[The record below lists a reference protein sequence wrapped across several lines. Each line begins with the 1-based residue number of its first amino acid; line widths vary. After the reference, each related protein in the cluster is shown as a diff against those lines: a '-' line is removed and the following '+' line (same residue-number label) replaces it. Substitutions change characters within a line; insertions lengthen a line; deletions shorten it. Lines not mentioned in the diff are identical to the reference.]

1 MASLSDVLKKTRKLF
16 RNRKL
21 DNADLDARLLVEFF
35 TSTTRKDEI
44 LNANFQVSEDALQRL
59 DKAIVERLNGK
70 PVYRIIG
77 RREFYGIEFHLS
89 ADTLEPR
96 DDTEALV
103 DLVLPE
109 IRSIADRADRHE
121 EAEIVDMG
129 TGTGAIAIALLANV
143 DGLKAT
149 AVDISEDALKTAS
162 LNAESARVADRF
174 SSLKSD
180 WFSGLSGEFD
190 MIISNPPYI
199 PESEISTLATEVKKY
214 DPLRALSGGK
224 DGLQFY
230 RKLAEESRPF
240 LKPHGMIAVEIGK
253 GQEKDVIA
261 LFSENGFELKKTRK
275 DLNGI
280 LRALLFC

>member
-16 RNRKL
+16 RDRKL

-44 LNANFQVSEDALQRL
+44 LNPDFQVGNDALQRL

-77 RREFYGIEFHLS
+77 KREFYGIEFHLS

-109 IRSIADRADRHE
+109 IRSIADRYG
-121 EAEIVDMG
+121 EAKIVDMG

-149 AVDISEDALKTAS
+149 AVDISDDALKTAS
-162 LNAESARVADRF
+162 LNAENARVADRF

-180 WFSGLSGEFD
+180 WFSGFSGKFD

-253 GQEKDVIA
+253 SQEKDVIA

>member
-16 RNRKL
+16 HDRKL
-21 DNADLDARLLVEFF
+21 ENADIDARLLVEFF

-44 LNANFQVSEDALQRL
+44 LYPDVQVNDEALQRL
-59 DKAIVERLNGK
+59 NKAIFDRLNGK

-77 RREFYGIEFHLS
+77 KREFYGIEFHLS

-109 IRSIADRADRHE
+109 VRFMADRYG

-129 TGTGAIAIALLANV
+129 TGTGAIAIALLVNV
-143 DGLKAT
+143 HELKTT
-149 AVDISEDALKTAS
+149 AVDISDDALKTAL
-162 LNAESARVADRF
+162 LNAQSAGVADRF

-180 WFSGLSGEFD
+180 CFFNLSGKFD

-199 PESEISTLATEVKKY
+199 PENQMTSLAIEVKEY
-214 DPLRALSGGK
+214 DPLRALAGGQ
-224 DGLQFY
+224 DGLDFY
-230 RKLAEESRPF
+230 RKLAKESRPF
-240 LKPHGMIAVEIGK
+240 LKPHGLIAVEIGK
-253 GQEKDVIA
+253 GQEEDVIA

-275 DLNGI
+275 DLNGV
-280 LRALLFC
+280 LRALLFS

>member
-1 MASLSDVLKKTRKLF
+1 MASLYDVLKKTRKLF
-16 RNRKL
+16 RDRKL
-21 DNADLDARLLVEFF
+21 DNADLDARLLVEFI

-44 LNANFQVSEDALQRL
+44 LNPDFQVGNDALQRL
-59 DKAIVERLNGK
+59 DKVIVERLNGK

-77 RREFYGIEFHLS
+77 KREFYGIEFHLS

-109 IRSIADRADRHE
+109 IRSIADRYG
-121 EAEIVDMG
+121 EAKIVDMG

-143 DGLKAT
+143 NGLKAT
-149 AVDISEDALKTAS
+149 AVDISDDALKTAS
-162 LNAESARVADRF
+162 LNAENARVADRF

-180 WFSGLSGEFD
+180 WFSGFSGKFD
-190 MIISNPPYI
+190 MVISNPPYI

-230 RKLAEESRPF
+230 RKLAEECRPF

-253 GQEKDVIA
+253 GQEEDVIA

-275 DLNGI
+275 DLNGV
-280 LRALLFC
+280 LRALLFS

>member
-1 MASLSDVLKKTRKLF
+1 MASLYDVLKKTRKLF
-16 RNRKL
+16 RDRKL

-44 LNANFQVSEDALQRL
+44 LNANFQVGNDALQRL

-77 RREFYGIEFHLS
+77 KREFYGIEFHLS

-109 IRSIADRADRHE
+109 IRSIADRYE
-121 EAEIVDMG
+121 KAEIVDMG

-149 AVDISEDALKTAS
+149 AVDISDDALKTAS

-199 PESEISTLATEVKKY
+199 PESEISILATEVKKY

>member
-16 RNRKL
+16 RDRKL

-44 LNANFQVSEDALQRL
+44 LNPDFQVGNDALQRL

-77 RREFYGIEFHLS
+77 KREFYGIEFHLS

-109 IRSIADRADRHE
+109 IRSIADRYG
-121 EAEIVDMG
+121 EAKIVDMG

-149 AVDISEDALKTAS
+149 AVDISDDALKTAS
-162 LNAESARVADRF
+162 LNAENARVADRF

-180 WFSGLSGEFD
+180 WFSGFSGKFD

-230 RKLAEESRPF
+230 RKLAEESRLF

-253 GQEKDVIA
+253 SQEKDVIA

>member
-16 RNRKL
+16 RDRKL

-44 LNANFQVSEDALQRL
+44 LNPDFQVGNDALQRL

-70 PVYRIIG
+70 SVYRIIG
-77 RREFYGIEFHLS
+77 KREFYGIEFHLS

-109 IRSIADRADRHE
+109 IRSIADRYG
-121 EAEIVDMG
+121 EAKIVDMG

-143 DGLKAT
+143 NGLKAT
-149 AVDISEDALKTAS
+149 AVDISDDALKTAS
-162 LNAESARVADRF
+162 LNAENARVADRF

-180 WFSGLSGEFD
+180 WFSGFSGKFD
-190 MIISNPPYI
+190 MVISNPPYI

-230 RKLAEESRPF
+230 RKLAEECRPF

-253 GQEKDVIA
+253 DQEKDVIA

>member
-16 RNRKL
+16 RDRKL

-44 LNANFQVSEDALQRL
+44 LNPDFQVGNDALQRL
-59 DKAIVERLNGK
+59 DKAIVERLNDK

-77 RREFYGIEFHLS
+77 KREFYGIEFHLS

-109 IRSIADRADRHE
+109 IRSIADRYG
-121 EAEIVDMG
+121 EAKIVDMG

-149 AVDISEDALKTAS
+149 AVDISDDALKTAS
-162 LNAESARVADRF
+162 LNAENARVADRF

-180 WFSGLSGEFD
+180 WFSGFSGKFD

-199 PESEISTLATEVKKY
+199 PENQISTLATEVKKY

>member
-16 RNRKL
+16 RDRKL

-44 LNANFQVSEDALQRL
+44 LNPDFQVGNDALQRL

-77 RREFYGIEFHLS
+77 KREFYGLEFHLS

-109 IRSIADRADRHE
+109 IRSIADRYG
-121 EAEIVDMG
+121 EAKIVDMG

-149 AVDISEDALKTAS
+149 AVDISDDALKTAS
-162 LNAESARVADRF
+162 LNAENARVADRF

-180 WFSGLSGEFD
+180 WFSGFSGKFD

-199 PESEISTLATEVKKY
+199 RESEISTLATEVKKY

-230 RKLAEESRPF
+230 RKLAEESRLF

>member
-16 RNRKL
+16 RDRKL

-44 LNANFQVSEDALQRL
+44 LNPDFQVGNDALQRL

-77 RREFYGIEFHLS
+77 KREFYGIEFHLS

-109 IRSIADRADRHE
+109 IRSIADRYG
-121 EAEIVDMG
+121 EAKIVDMG

-149 AVDISEDALKTAS
+149 AVDISDDALKTAS
-162 LNAESARVADRF
+162 LNAENARVADRF

-180 WFSGLSGEFD
+180 WFSGLSGKFD

-230 RKLAEESRPF
+230 RKLAEESRLF

-253 GQEKDVIA
+253 SQEKDVIA

>member
-16 RNRKL
+16 RDRKL
-21 DNADLDARLLVEFF
+21 ENADIDARLLVEFF

-44 LNANFQVSEDALQRL
+44 LNPDLQVNDEALQQL
-59 DKAIVERLNGK
+59 NKAIFDRLNGK

-77 RREFYGIEFHLS
+77 KREFYGIEFHLS

-109 IRSIADRADRHE
+109 VRFMSDRYG

-129 TGTGAIAIALLANV
+129 TGTGAIAIALLVNV
-143 DGLKAT
+143 HELKTT
-149 AVDISEDALKTAS
+149 AVDISDDALKTAL
-162 LNAESARVADRF
+162 LNAQSAGVADRF

-180 WFSGLSGEFD
+180 WFFNLSGKFD

-199 PESEISTLATEVKKY
+199 PENQITSLAIEVKEY
-214 DPLRALSGGK
+214 DPLRALAGGQ
-224 DGLQFY
+224 DGLDFY
-230 RKLAEESRPF
+230 RKLAEGSRPF
-240 LKPHGMIAVEIGK
+240 LKPHGMVAVEIGK
-253 GQEKDVIA
+253 GQEEDVIA

-275 DLNGI
+275 DLNGV

>member
-16 RNRKL
+16 RDRKL

-44 LNANFQVSEDALQRL
+44 LNPDFQVGNDALQRL

-77 RREFYGIEFHLS
+77 KREFYGIEFHLS

-109 IRSIADRADRHE
+109 IRSIADRYG
-121 EAEIVDMG
+121 EAKIVDMG

-143 DGLKAT
+143 NGLKAT
-149 AVDISEDALKTAS
+149 AVDISDDALKTAS
-162 LNAESARVADRF
+162 LNAENARVADRF

-180 WFSGLSGEFD
+180 WFSGFSGKFD
-190 MIISNPPYI
+190 MVISNPPYI

-230 RKLAEESRPF
+230 RKLAEESRLF

-253 GQEKDVIA
+253 SQEKDVIA

>member
-1 MASLSDVLKKTRKLF
+1 MASLYDVLKKTRKLF
-16 RNRKL
+16 RDRKL

-44 LNANFQVSEDALQRL
+44 LNPDFQVGNDALQRL

-77 RREFYGIEFHLS
+77 KREFYGIEFQLS
-89 ADTLEPR
+89 VDTLEPR

-103 DLVLPE
+103 DLALPE
-109 IRSIADRADRHE
+109 IHAIIGQCG
-121 EAEIVDMG
+121 EAGIVDMG

-143 DGLKAT
+143 DRLKAM
-149 AVDISEDALKTAS
+149 AVDISDNALETAS
-162 LNAESARVADRF
+162 LNAKNAEVADRF
-174 SSLKSD
+174 TPLKSD
-180 WFSGLSGEFD
+180 WFSGLSGKFD

-199 PESEISTLATEVKKY
+199 PESQISSLATEVKKY

-230 RKLAEESRPF
+230 RKLAEESRLF

-253 GQEKDVIA
+253 SQEKDVIA

>member
-16 RNRKL
+16 RDRKL

-44 LNANFQVSEDALQRL
+44 LNPDFQVGNDALQRL

-77 RREFYGIEFHLS
+77 KREFYGLEFHLS

-109 IRSIADRADRHE
+109 IRSIADRYG
-121 EAEIVDMG
+121 EAKIVDMG

-149 AVDISEDALKTAS
+149 AVDISDDALKTAS
-162 LNAESARVADRF
+162 LNAENARVADRF
-174 SSLKSD
+174 NSLKSD
-180 WFSGLSGEFD
+180 WFSGFSGKFD

-214 DPLRALSGGK
+214 DPLRALSGGE

-230 RKLAEESRPF
+230 RKLAKEGRLF

>member
-16 RNRKL
+16 RDRKL

-77 RREFYGIEFHLS
+77 KREFYGIEFHLS

-109 IRSIADRADRHE
+109 IRSIADRYE
-121 EAEIVDMG
+121 EAKIVDMG

-180 WFSGLSGEFD
+180 WFSGFSGKFD

-230 RKLAEESRPF
+230 RKLAEESRLF

-253 GQEKDVIA
+253 SQEKDVIA

>member
-1 MASLSDVLKKTRKLF
+1 MASLYDVLKKTRKLF
-16 RNRKL
+16 CDRKL

-44 LNANFQVSEDALQRL
+44 LNPDFQVGNDALQRL

-77 RREFYGIEFHLS
+77 KREFYGLEFHLS

-109 IRSIADRADRHE
+109 IRSIADRYG
-121 EAEIVDMG
+121 EAKIVDMG

-149 AVDISEDALKTAS
+149 AVDISDDALKTAS
-162 LNAESARVADRF
+162 LNAENARVADRF
-174 SSLKSD
+174 NSLKSD
-180 WFSGLSGEFD
+180 WFSGFSGKFD

-230 RKLAEESRPF
+230 RKLAEESRLF

-253 GQEKDVIA
+253 SQEKDVIA

>member
-16 RNRKL
+16 RDRKL
-21 DNADLDARLLVEFF
+21 DNADLDARLLVEFV
-35 TSTTRKDEI
+35 TSTTRTDEI
-44 LNANFQVSEDALQRL
+44 LNPDLPVSGKSLQRL
-59 DKAIVERLNGK
+59 DEAIIERLKGK

-77 RREFYGIEFHLS
+77 KREFYGIEFKLS
-89 ADTLEPR
+89 VDTLEPR

-103 DLVLPE
+103 DMVLPE
-109 IRSIADRADRHE
+109 IHDIIGQCG
-121 EAEIVDMG
+121 EAGIVDMG
-129 TGTGAIAIALLANV
+129 TGTGAIAIALLANA
-143 DGLKAT
+143 DRLKAT
-149 AVDISEDALKTAS
+149 AVDISDDALETAS
-162 LNAESARVADRF
+162 LNAKNAEVADRF
-174 SSLKSD
+174 TPLKSD
-180 WFSGLSGEFD
+180 WFFNLSGKFD

-199 PESEISTLATEVKKY
+199 PESQISSLATEVKKY
-214 DPLRALSGGK
+214 DPLRALSGGE

-230 RKLAEESRPF
+230 RKLAKEGRPF

>member
-16 RNRKL
+16 RDKKL
-21 DNADLDARLLVEFF
+21 ENADLDARLLVEFV
-35 TSTTRKDEI
+35 TSTTRTDEI
-44 LNANFQVSEDALQRL
+44 LNPDLQVSDEALQRL
-59 DKAIVERLNGK
+59 DKAIHDRLNGK

-77 RREFYGIEFHLS
+77 KREFYGIEFQLS

-96 DDTEALV
+96 DDTETLV

-109 IRSIADRADRHE
+109 IQAIIGQYG
-121 EAEIVDMG
+121 EAGIVDMG

-143 DGLKAT
+143 DRLKAT
-149 AVDISEDALKTAS
+149 AVDISDNALETAL
-162 LNAESARVADRF
+162 LNAKNASVADRF
-174 SSLKSD
+174 TPLNSD
-180 WFSGLSGEFD
+180 WFSYLSGKFD

-199 PESEISTLATEVKKY
+199 PENQIPSLATEVKKY
-214 DPLRALSGGK
+214 DPLKALSGGE

-230 RKLAEESRPF
+230 RKLAEEGRSF

-253 GQEKDVIA
+253 GQEEDVIA
-261 LFSENGFELKKTRK
+261 LFSESGFKLKKTRK

-280 LRALLFC
+280 LRALLFS

>member
-16 RNRKL
+16 RDRKL

-44 LNANFQVSEDALQRL
+44 LNPDFQVGNDALQRL
-59 DKAIVERLNGK
+59 DKAIVERLNDK

-77 RREFYGIEFHLS
+77 KREFYGIEFHLS

-109 IRSIADRADRHE
+109 IRSIADRYE

-149 AVDISEDALKTAS
+149 AVDISDDALKTAS

-199 PESEISTLATEVKKY
+199 PESEISILATEVKKY

>member
-16 RNRKL
+16 RDRKL

-44 LNANFQVSEDALQRL
+44 LNPDFQVGNDALQRL
-59 DKAIVERLNGK
+59 DKAIVDRLNGK

-77 RREFYGIEFHLS
+77 KREFYGIEFHLS

-109 IRSIADRADRHE
+109 IRSIADRYG
-121 EAEIVDMG
+121 EAKIVDMG

-149 AVDISEDALKTAS
+149 AVDISDDALKTAS
-162 LNAESARVADRF
+162 LNAENARVADRF

-199 PESEISTLATEVKKY
+199 PESEISILATEVKKY

-230 RKLAEESRPF
+230 RKLAEESRLF

-253 GQEKDVIA
+253 SQEKDVIA

>member
-1 MASLSDVLKKTRKLF
+1 MASLYDVLKKTRKLF
-16 RNRKL
+16 RDRKL
-21 DNADLDARLLVEFF
+21 DNADLDARLLVEFI

-44 LNANFQVSEDALQRL
+44 LNPDFQVGNDALQRL

-77 RREFYGIEFHLS
+77 KREFYGIEFHLS

-109 IRSIADRADRHE
+109 IRSIADRYG
-121 EAEIVDMG
+121 EAKIVDMG

-143 DGLKAT
+143 NGLKAT
-149 AVDISEDALKTAS
+149 AVDISDDALKTAS
-162 LNAESARVADRF
+162 LNAENARVADRF

-180 WFSGLSGEFD
+180 WFSGFSGKFD

-230 RKLAEESRPF
+230 RKLAEECRPF

-253 GQEKDVIA
+253 SQEKDVIA

>member
-16 RNRKL
+16 RDRKL

-44 LNANFQVSEDALQRL
+44 LNTDFQVSEDALQRL

-77 RREFYGIEFHLS
+77 KREFYGIEFHLS

-109 IRSIADRADRHE
+109 IRSIADRYG
-121 EAEIVDMG
+121 EAKIVDMG

-149 AVDISEDALKTAS
+149 AVDISDDALKTAS
-162 LNAESARVADRF
+162 LNAENARVADRF

-180 WFSGLSGEFD
+180 WFSGFSGKFD

>member
-16 RNRKL
+16 RDRKL

-44 LNANFQVSEDALQRL
+44 LNADFQVSEDALQWL

-77 RREFYGIEFHLS
+77 KREFYGIEFHLS

-109 IRSIADRADRHE
+109 IRSIADQYE
-121 EAEIVDMG
+121 EADIVDMG

-230 RKLAEESRPF
+230 RKLAEESRLF

>member
-16 RNRKL
+16 RDRKL

-44 LNANFQVSEDALQRL
+44 LNPDFQVGNDALQRL

-77 RREFYGIEFHLS
+77 KREFYGIEFHLS

-109 IRSIADRADRHE
+109 IRSIADRYG
-121 EAEIVDMG
+121 EAKIVDMG

-149 AVDISEDALKTAS
+149 AVDISDDALKTAS
-162 LNAESARVADRF
+162 LNAENARVVDRF

-180 WFSGLSGEFD
+180 WFSGFSGTFD

-199 PESEISTLATEVKKY
+199 PENQISTLATEVKKY

-230 RKLAEESRPF
+230 RKLAEESRLF

-253 GQEKDVIA
+253 SQEKDVIA

>member
-16 RNRKL
+16 RDKKL
-21 DNADLDARLLVEFF
+21 ENADLDARLLVEFV
-35 TSTTRKDEI
+35 TSTTRTDEI
-44 LNANFQVSEDALQRL
+44 LNPDLQVSDEALQRL
-59 DKAIVERLNGK
+59 DKAIFERLNGK

-77 RREFYGIEFHLS
+77 KREFYGIEFQLS

-103 DLVLPE
+103 DLALPE
-109 IRSIADRADRHE
+109 IQAIIGQCGKAR
-121 EAEIVDMG
+121 IVDMG

-149 AVDISEDALKTAS
+149 AVDISDNALETAS
-162 LNAESARVADRF
+162 LNAKNTGVADRF
-174 SSLKSD
+174 TPLNSD
-180 WFSGLSGEFD
+180 WFSYLSGKFD

-199 PESEISTLATEVKKY
+199 PENQIPSLATEVKKY
-214 DPLRALSGGK
+214 DPLKALSGGK

-230 RKLAEESRPF
+230 RKLAKEGRPF

-261 LFSENGFELKKTRK
+261 LFSESGFKLKKTRK

-280 LRALLFC
+280 WRALLFS

>member
-16 RNRKL
+16 HDRKL
-21 DNADLDARLLVEFF
+21 ENADIDARLLVEFF

-44 LNANFQVSEDALQRL
+44 LYPDVQVNDEALQRL
-59 DKAIVERLNGK
+59 NKAIFDRLNGK

-77 RREFYGIEFHLS
+77 KREFYGIEFHLS

-109 IRSIADRADRHE
+109 VRFMADRYG

-129 TGTGAIAIALLANV
+129 TGTGAIAIALLVNV
-143 DGLKAT
+143 HELKTT
-149 AVDISEDALKTAS
+149 AVDISDDALKTAL
-162 LNAESARVADRF
+162 LNAQSAGVADRF

-180 WFSGLSGEFD
+180 CFFNLSGKFD

-199 PESEISTLATEVKKY
+199 PENQMTSLAIEVKEY
-214 DPLRALSGGK
+214 DPLRALAGGQ
-224 DGLQFY
+224 DGLDFY
-230 RKLAEESRPF
+230 RKLAEGSRPF
-240 LKPHGMIAVEIGK
+240 LKPHGMVAVEIGK
-253 GQEKDVIA
+253 GQEEDVIA

-275 DLNGI
+275 DLNGV
-280 LRALLFC
+280 LRALLFS

>member
-1 MASLSDVLKKTRKLF
+1 MIMASLSDVLKKTRKLF
-16 RNRKL
+16 RDRKL

-44 LNANFQVSEDALQRL
+44 LNPDFQVGNDALQRL

-70 PVYRIIG
+70 SVYRIIG
-77 RREFYGIEFHLS
+77 KREFYGIEFHLS

-109 IRSIADRADRHE
+109 IRSIADRYG
-121 EAEIVDMG
+121 EAKIVDMG

-143 DGLKAT
+143 NGLKAT
-149 AVDISEDALKTAS
+149 AVDISDDALKTAS
-162 LNAESARVADRF
+162 LNAENARVADRF

-180 WFSGLSGEFD
+180 WFSGFSGKFD
-190 MIISNPPYI
+190 MVISNPPYI

-230 RKLAEESRPF
+230 RKLAEECRPF

-253 GQEKDVIA
+253 DQEKDVIA

>member
-16 RNRKL
+16 RDRKL

-44 LNANFQVSEDALQRL
+44 LNPDFQVGNDALQRL

-77 RREFYGIEFHLS
+77 KREFYGIEFHLS

-109 IRSIADRADRHE
+109 IRSIADRYG
-121 EAEIVDMG
+121 EAKIVDMG

-143 DGLKAT
+143 NGLKAT
-149 AVDISEDALKTAS
+149 AVDISDDALKTAS
-162 LNAESARVADRF
+162 LNAENARVADRF

-180 WFSGLSGEFD
+180 WFSGFSGKFD
-190 MIISNPPYI
+190 MVISNPPYI

-230 RKLAEESRPF
+230 RKLAEECRPF

-253 GQEKDVIA
+253 DQEKDVIA

>member
-1 MASLSDVLKKTRKLF
+1 MASLYDVLKKTRKLF
-16 RNRKL
+16 RDRKL
-21 DNADLDARLLVEFF
+21 DNADLDARLLVEFI

-44 LNANFQVSEDALQRL
+44 LNPDFQVGNDALQRL

-77 RREFYGIEFHLS
+77 KREFYGIEFHLS

-109 IRSIADRADRHE
+109 IRSIADRYG
-121 EAEIVDMG
+121 EAKIVDMG

-149 AVDISEDALKTAS
+149 AVDISDDALKTAS
-162 LNAESARVADRF
+162 LNAENARVADRF

-180 WFSGLSGEFD
+180 WFSGFSGTFD

-199 PESEISTLATEVKKY
+199 PENQISTLATEVKKY

-230 RKLAEESRPF
+230 RKLAEESRLF

-253 GQEKDVIA
+253 SQEKDVIA

>member
-16 RNRKL
+16 RDRKL

-44 LNANFQVSEDALQRL
+44 LNPDFQVGNDALQRL

-77 RREFYGIEFHLS
+77 KREFYGIEFHLS

-109 IRSIADRADRHE
+109 IRSIADRYG
-121 EAEIVDMG
+121 EAKIVDMG

-149 AVDISEDALKTAS
+149 AVDISDDALKTAS
-162 LNAESARVADRF
+162 LNAENARVADRF

-180 WFSGLSGEFD
+180 WFSGFSGKFD

-230 RKLAEESRPF
+230 RKLAEECRPF

-253 GQEKDVIA
+253 SQEKDVIA

>member
-16 RNRKL
+16 RDRKL
-21 DNADLDARLLVEFF
+21 DNADLDARLLVEFV
-35 TSTTRKDEI
+35 TSTTRTDEI
-44 LNANFQVSEDALQRL
+44 LNPDLQVSDEALQRL
-59 DKAIVERLNGK
+59 DKAIFERLNGK

-77 RREFYGIEFHLS
+77 KREFYGIEFQLS

-96 DDTEALV
+96 DDTETLV

-109 IRSIADRADRHE
+109 IQAIIGQYG
-121 EAEIVDMG
+121 EAGIVDMG

-143 DGLKAT
+143 DRLKAT
-149 AVDISEDALKTAS
+149 AVDISDNALETAL
-162 LNAESARVADRF
+162 LNAKNASVADRF
-174 SSLKSD
+174 TPLNSD
-180 WFSGLSGEFD
+180 WFSYLSGKFD

-199 PESEISTLATEVKKY
+199 PENQIPSLATEVKKY
-214 DPLRALSGGK
+214 DPLKALSGGE

-230 RKLAEESRPF
+230 QKLAKEGRPF

-253 GQEKDVIA
+253 GQEEDVIA
-261 LFSENGFELKKTRK
+261 LFSESGFKLKKTRK

-280 LRALLFC
+280 LRALLFS

>member
-16 RNRKL
+16 RDRKL

-44 LNANFQVSEDALQRL
+44 LNPDFQVGNDALQRL

-77 RREFYGIEFHLS
+77 KREFYGLEFHLS

-96 DDTEALV
+96 DDTEVLV

-109 IRSIADRADRHE
+109 IRSIADRYG
-121 EAEIVDMG
+121 EAKIVDMG

-149 AVDISEDALKTAS
+149 AVDISDDALKTAS
-162 LNAESARVADRF
+162 LNAENARVADRF

-180 WFSGLSGEFD
+180 WFSGFSGKFD

-199 PESEISTLATEVKKY
+199 PENQISTLATEVKKY

-230 RKLAEESRPF
+230 RKLAEECRPF

>member
-1 MASLSDVLKKTRKLF
+1 MASLYNVLKKTRKLF
-16 RNRKL
+16 RDRKL

-44 LNANFQVSEDALQRL
+44 LNPDFQVGNDALQRL

-77 RREFYGIEFHLS
+77 KREFYGLEFHLS

-109 IRSIADRADRHE
+109 IRSIADRYG
-121 EAEIVDMG
+121 EAKIVDMG

-149 AVDISEDALKTAS
+149 AVDISDDALKTAS
-162 LNAESARVADRF
+162 LNAENARVADRF
-174 SSLKSD
+174 NSLKSD
-180 WFSGLSGEFD
+180 WFSGFSGKFD

-230 RKLAEESRPF
+230 RKLAEECRLF

-253 GQEKDVIA
+253 DQEKDVIA

>member
-1 MASLSDVLKKTRKLF
+1 MASLSGVLKKTRKLF
-16 RNRKL
+16 HDRKL
-21 DNADLDARLLVEFF
+21 ENADIDARLLVEFF

-44 LNANFQVSEDALQRL
+44 LNPDLQVNDEALQQL
-59 DKAIVERLNGK
+59 NKAIFDRLNGK

-77 RREFYGIEFHLS
+77 KREFYGIEFHLS

-109 IRSIADRADRHE
+109 VRFMSDRYG

-129 TGTGAIAIALLANV
+129 TGTGAIAIALLVNV
-143 DGLKAT
+143 HELKTT
-149 AVDISEDALKTAS
+149 AVDISDDALKTAL
-162 LNAESARVADRF
+162 LNAQSAGVADRF

-180 WFSGLSGEFD
+180 WFFNLSGKFD

-199 PESEISTLATEVKKY
+199 PENQITSLAIEVKEY
-214 DPLRALSGGK
+214 DPLRALAGGQ
-224 DGLQFY
+224 DGLDFY
-230 RKLAEESRPF
+230 RKLAEGSRPF
-240 LKPHGMIAVEIGK
+240 LKPHGMVAVEIGK
-253 GQEKDVIA
+253 GQEEDVIA
-261 LFSENGFELKKTRK
+261 LFSENGFELRKTRK
-275 DLNGI
+275 DLNGV

>member
-1 MASLSDVLKKTRKLF
+1 MIMASLSDVLKKTRKLF
-16 RNRKL
+16 RDRKL

-44 LNANFQVSEDALQRL
+44 LNPDFQVGNDALQRL

-77 RREFYGIEFHLS
+77 KREFYGIEFHLS

-109 IRSIADRADRHE
+109 IRSIADRYE
-121 EAEIVDMG
+121 EAKIVDMG

-149 AVDISEDALKTAS
+149 AVDISDDALKTAS

-180 WFSGLSGEFD
+180 WFSGFSGKFD

-230 RKLAEESRPF
+230 RKLAEESRLF

-253 GQEKDVIA
+253 SQGKDVIA

>member
-44 LNANFQVSEDALQRL
+44 LNPDFQVGNDALQRL

-77 RREFYGIEFHLS
+77 KREFYGIEFHLS

-109 IRSIADRADRHE
+109 IRSIADRYG
-121 EAEIVDMG
+121 EAKIVDMG

-149 AVDISEDALKTAS
+149 AVDISDDALKTAS
-162 LNAESARVADRF
+162 LNAENARVADRF

-180 WFSGLSGEFD
+180 WFSGFSGKFD

-199 PESEISTLATEVKKY
+199 PENQISTLATEVKKY

>member
-16 RNRKL
+16 RDRKL

-44 LNANFQVSEDALQRL
+44 LNPDFQVGNDALQRL
-59 DKAIVERLNGK
+59 DKAIVDRLNGK

-77 RREFYGIEFHLS
+77 KREFYGLEFHLS

-109 IRSIADRADRHE
+109 IRSIADRYG
-121 EAEIVDMG
+121 EAKIVDMG

-149 AVDISEDALKTAS
+149 AVDISDDALKTAS
-162 LNAESARVADRF
+162 LNAENARVADRF

-180 WFSGLSGEFD
+180 WFSGFSGNFD

-230 RKLAEESRPF
+230 RKLAEESRLF

-253 GQEKDVIA
+253 SQEKDVIA

>member
-16 RNRKL
+16 RDKKL
-21 DNADLDARLLVEFF
+21 ENADLDARLLVEFV
-35 TSTTRKDEI
+35 TSTTRTDEI
-44 LNANFQVSEDALQRL
+44 LNPDLQVSDEALQRL
-59 DKAIVERLNGK
+59 DKAIFERLNGK

-77 RREFYGIEFHLS
+77 KREFYGIEFQLS

-103 DLVLPE
+103 DLALPE
-109 IRSIADRADRHE
+109 IQAIIGQCGKAR
-121 EAEIVDMG
+121 IVDMG

-149 AVDISEDALKTAS
+149 AVDISDNALETAS
-162 LNAESARVADRF
+162 LNAKNAGVADRF
-174 SSLKSD
+174 TPLNSD
-180 WFSGLSGEFD
+180 WFFSLSGKFD

-199 PESEISTLATEVKKY
+199 RESQICSLATEVKKY
-214 DPLRALSGGK
+214 DPLRALSGGQ

-230 RKLAEESRPF
+230 RQLAKEGRQF

-261 LFSENGFELKKTRK
+261 LFSESGFELKKTRK

-280 LRALLFC
+280 LRALLFF

>member
-16 RNRKL
+16 RDRKL

-44 LNANFQVSEDALQRL
+44 LNPDFQVGNDALQRL
-59 DKAIVERLNGK
+59 DKAIVDRLNGK

-77 RREFYGIEFHLS
+77 KREFYGLEFHLS

-109 IRSIADRADRHE
+109 IRSIADRYG
-121 EAEIVDMG
+121 EAKIVDMG

-149 AVDISEDALKTAS
+149 AVDISDDALKTAS
-162 LNAESARVADRF
+162 LNAENARVVDRF

-180 WFSGLSGEFD
+180 WFSGFSGTFD

-199 PESEISTLATEVKKY
+199 PENQISTLATEVKKY

-230 RKLAEESRPF
+230 RKLAEESRLF

-253 GQEKDVIA
+253 SQEKDVIA